1 MMAKI
6 VPALNARQFAAWCSA
21 KGAGELIDGAVPGLR
36 VRRGLSGEV
45 SWSLS
50 VRLNGERRRIAVGI
64 GLGLAEARVK
74 AEEARRQ
81 VKVGVDP
88 NAARREAL
96 ARAQAAK
103 TGLGTLG
110 SVIETYFSTGDGQDL
125 RSAKVQ
131 EDHLRTVFAVL
142 LDRPALDVSVADL
155 QSAIVAWSKRS
166 VRAAQLASA
175 YMRPVARWAEGLGLM
190 KAGTDGLRA
199 PKRRTAVKQA
209 VLTAQEA
216 GSLLRVLG
224 STGFDLAA
232 RLMLWTA
239 CRRSEVIGAT
249 WGEFDLTQG
258 LWTIS
263 GSRRKDTRRR
273 GMADLVVPLPRQAIE
288 TLVCIRDEH
297 EDEAKDEARKDQLVL
312 AGARGAALTQNW
324 PRWSKKTAARA
335 GIGSVSPHALRRTA
349 ATLLGELGEPPHI
362 TEVVLGHA
370 AIGSRL
376 SSGYNQSRYA
386 REHREALQRLADH
399 LDALARGE
407 NKVVPMRRTA

>member
-1 MMAKI
+1 MAKI

-21 KGAGELIDGAVPGLR
+21 KGADELIDGAVPGLR

-50 VRLNGERRRIAVGI
+50 VRLNGERRRIAIGT

-110 SVIETYFSTGDGQDL
+110 GVVETYFSTGDGKDL

-142 LDRPALDVSVADL
+142 LCRPALDVSAADL
-155 QSAIVAWSKRS
+155 QTAILAWSKRS

-209 VLTAQEA
+209 VLTAQETGA
-216 GSLLRVLG
+216 LLRVLG
-224 STGFDLAA
+224 STGFDFAA

-239 CRRSEVIGAT
+239 CRRSEVVEAT
-249 WGEFDLTQG
+249 WGEFDLKQG
-258 LWTIS
+258 IWTIP

-273 GMADLVVPLPRQAIE
+273 GMADLVVPLPRQSIE
-288 TLVCIRDEH
+288 ALVCIRDEH
-297 EDEAKDEARKDQLVL
+297 DDGTKAESCKDQLVL
-312 AGARGAALTQNW
+312 SGARGAALKQNW
-324 PRWSKKTAARA
+324 PRWSKKTAALA

-399 LDALARGE
+399 LDALACGG
-407 NKVVPMRRTA
+407 NKIVSMRRMA

>member
-1 MMAKI
+1 MAKI

-45 SWSLS
+45 SWSLN
-50 VRLNGERRRIAVGI
+50 VRLNGERRRIALGT

-88 NAARREAL
+88 NAARRAAL
-96 ARAQAAK
+96 AREQAAK
-103 TGLGTLG
+103 AGLGTLG
-110 SVIETYFSTGDGQDL
+110 SVVETYFSTGDGQDL

-142 LDRPALDVSVADL
+142 LDRPALDVSAADL

-216 GSLLRVLG
+216 GALLRVLG

-249 WGEFDLTQG
+249 WAEFDLAQG
-258 LWTIS
+258 IWTIP

-288 TLVCIRDEH
+288 ALVGIRDEH
-297 EDEAKDEARKDQLVL
+297 EDSAKDEARKDQLVL
-312 AGARGAALTQNW
+312 AGARGTALTQNW

-362 TEVVLGHA
+362 TEVVLGHT

-399 LDALARGE
+399 LDGLVRGE
-407 NKVVPMRRTA
+407 SKIVPMRRTA